1 MRIEPLST
9 DPTQRLA
16 TPREQKIRDRADEAI
31 ADVTARAADRGTQLE
46 ETRNLNLALHPELE
60 DKINQR
66 YDQKAA
72 KLDAKLADKIGHIED
87 KVDSFLANHDDDNEI
102 DVTG

>member
-9 DPTQRLA
+9 DQTQQLA
-16 TPREQKIRDRADEAI
+16 RPREEDMRDRADEAI
-31 ADVTARAADRGTQLE
+31 ANVTAKAADRGTQLE
-46 ETRNLNLALHPELE
+46 ETRNLNLALHPEQE
-60 DKINQR
+60 AKINQR

-72 KLDAKLADKIGHIED
+72 KLDAKLADKIGNIEE
-87 KVDSFLANHDDDNEI
+87 KVNSFLANHADDNEI